1 MKIFTTKEI
10 KAIDARTVELEKISQ
25 IDLMERAAT
34 SVAYE
39 IMSRWRPDRRF
50 VVFAGPGNNGGDALA
65 VARLLWAEGYTRSTW
80 ASVTYKNFIRNR
92 KIQRRLQR

>member
-39 IMSRWRPDRRF
+39 IMSRWRPDRRC

-65 VARLLWAEGYTRSTW
+65 VARLLWADGYTRIEVFFFNVPS
-80 ASVTYKNFIRNR
+80 S
-92 KIQRRLQR
+92 RLSD